1 MARSDSARVMAAVRH
16 VAERPGSELEP
27 TSNVDGSGPSAS
39 LGPLAASA
47 PPHATAT
54 DAHDVGEQIC
64 RLQALAE
71 LRVAGILT
79 DAELTD
85 LKRRVLWSG
94 SDAPPE
100 ARHAGMTQAPHIG
113 GPESA
118 AVAAAGNGHA
128 RRANTQGI
136 ATAANGVASGGVGT
150 KKASNEAS
158 GLSAPTLGRRGP
170 KASYVTA
177 LKVVGMVPIV
187 CRAGGNARP
196 LYVRWKKA
204 LAAAAAEAA
213 AKARPT
219 DSDLFSLRIE
229 LRQLASNK
237 QGSDLDN
244 YVKPIQD
251 SLAERGVFGP
261 AARGGSTMKGDE
273 RVDHLDVRRRRVSSE
288 AEVGVL
294 AEVWALDA

>member
-1 MARSDSARVMAAVRH
+1 MAAVRH

-54 DAHDVGEQIC
+54 DARDVGEQIC
-64 RLQALAE
+64 RLQALSE

-100 ARHAGMTQAPHIG
+100 ARHMMPAPHAG
-113 GPESA
+113 GRGSA
-118 AVAAAGNGHA
+118 AVYAGNGRVRPEQKQRTAIAATGVSSGGA
-128 RRANTQGI
+128 R
-136 ATAANGVASGGVGT
+136 ATKARNEISGASGP
-150 KKASNEAS
+150 A
-158 GLSAPTLGRRGP
+158 LDRREP
-170 KASYVTA
+170 KGSYVTT
-177 LKVVGMVPIV
+177 LKVVGVTPIV
-187 CRAGGNARP
+187 RRLGGDKRP
-196 LYVRWKKA
+196 LYMRWKNA
-204 LAAAAAEAA
+204 LDAAAAEAA
-213 AKARPT
+213 AKARST
-219 DSDLFSLRIE
+219 GGELFSLRIE
-229 LRQLASNK
+229 LRLYAGNK

-244 YVKPIQD
+244 YVKHIQD

-261 AARGGSTMKGDE
+261 VAHEGSPMKGDE

-294 AEVWALDA
+294 AEVWVLDA